1 MEFFCSK
8 YALVVVCCGEKRKN
22 NDKLQFFQK
31 YFTTK

>member
-22 NDKLQFFQK
+22 DDKLQFFSK
-31 YFTTK
+31 ILHH